1 MAFSNFKISYSCGN
15 EQTSYPKSTCMG
27 EAIEKYMQ
35 HIISMYCRKL
45 KTSQTIT
52 YCLGPNIGLQFHGK
66 KEITN
71 SKEWMVLQEEGSVL
85 FSQVFNK
92 NMGLGYTFCMSHIF
106 YNKNLGPCLH
116 KLVTISP

>member
-45 KTSQTIT
+45 KTSKTIT
-52 YCLGPNIGLQFHGK
+52 HCLGPKHRSTVSWK
-66 KEITN
+66 KRN
-71 SKEWMVLQEEGSVL
+71 NKFKRVDGSA
-85 FSQVFNK
+85 
-92 NMGLGYTFCMSHIF
+92 GRR
-106 YNKNLGPCLH
+106 
-116 KLVTISP
+116 